1 MALQSPSRVARAKTR
16 KQQLPVE
23 GQEIGGRRKTGRQL
37 DERERERLERR
48 AMDWIGSVSSTKC
61 AE

>member
-37 DERERERLERR
+37 DERESDWREEP
-48 AMDWIGSVSSTKC
+48 WIGSVLFPQLSAQSS
-61 AE
+61 

>member
-37 DERERERLERR
+37 DERERATGEKSHGLDRFCFLN
-48 AMDWIGSVSSTKC
+48 
-61 AE
+61 